1 MKKFLIALM
10 LLAASTVYAAE
21 SEVVSLNLADCIELA
36 LKNNQTIAQSMQDR
50 EVARWQYKN
59 ARRQSGP
66 TLSYNFSGRRYGQSS
81 DGFKQTDN
89 DFNNSLTLSIPIY
102 QGGRLKN
109 LRRQT
114 KYALDS
120 AELTLEDTKQAIKMQ
135 TTQAYYEILRCR
147 DMLNVRQEEVN
158 ALQEHLN
165 KSMIRYREGVVAKSD
180 ILASTVSLADAKQN
194 YVTARGDYEKSL
206 ANLNNIIGLP
216 TETPLLIREQM
227 HYTTYEPT
235 EQTCLEYALENRP
248 DYLSA
253 EYAIKQAEAAIK
265 IAESDRKP
273 RLDASI
279 SKTAEGDRIF
289 KADSRNW
296 QAGVSLQWNIF
307 DNAITSAGIN
317 EMRARLK
324 KCQSIATQIADSI
337 RLEVHNDYI
346 DLRTA
351 EENIATTQIAVA
363 RAEEDYHLAQI
374 RYVEGVGTN
383 LEVIDAQEKLTQA
396 RTNYFSALYG
406 YYVAKASLE
415 KAMGVPVDIDM
426 PVAIQAG
433 AEKSFAHEHF
443 KSRALSG

>member
-10 LLAASTVYAAE
+10 IFASSTVYAAD
-21 SEVVSLNLADCIELA
+21 SEVVSLNLAESIELA
-36 LKNNQTIAQSMQDR
+36 LKNNQTIAQSMEDR
-50 EVARWQYKN
+50 EIARWRYKN
-59 ARRQSGP
+59 ARRQSGA
-66 TLSYNFSGRRYGQSS
+66 TFSYNFSGNRYGKNENGSKRI
-81 DGFKQTDN
+81 GN
-89 DFNNSLTLSIPIY
+89 DFNNRLTLSIPIY

-109 LRRQT
+109 QRLQS

-120 AELTLEDTKQAIKMQ
+120 AELTLEDTKQAIKLQ

-147 DMLNVRQEEVN
+147 DMMKVREEEVN

-194 YVTARGDYEKSL
+194 YVTARGEYEKSL
-206 ANLNNIIGLP
+206 ADLNNIIGLP
-216 TETPLLIREQM
+216 TETPLLIRDETN
-227 HYTTYEPT
+227 YTTYEPT
-235 EQTCLEYALENRP
+235 EESCVEYALENRP
-248 DYLSA
+248 DYFSA

-265 IAESDRKP
+265 IAESGRKP
-273 RLDASI
+273 RVDASI

-289 KADSRNW
+289 KADSRSW
-296 QAGVSLQWNIF
+296 QAGLTLQWNIF
-307 DNAITSAGIN
+307 DNGVTSASVN
-317 EMRARLK
+317 EMRAQLRK
-324 KCQSIATQIADSI
+324 YQSVATQIADSI

-351 EENIATTQIAVA
+351 EENISTTQIAVA

-374 RYVEGVGTN
+374 RYTEGVGTN

-396 RTNYFSALYG
+396 RTNYFSAFYS

-415 KAMGVPVDIDM
+415 KAMGVPIDIDV
-426 PVAIQAG
+426 PSYISEQ
-433 AEKSFAHEHF
+433 
-443 KSRALSG
+443 R

>member
-10 LLAASTVYAAE
+10 IFASSTVYAAD
-21 SEVVSLNLADCIELA
+21 SEVVSLNLAESIELA
-36 LKNNQTIAQSMQDR
+36 LKNNQSIAQSMEDR
-50 EVARWQYKN
+50 EIARWRYKN
-59 ARRQSGP
+59 ARRQSGA
-66 TLSYNFSGRRYGQSS
+66 TFSYNFSGRRYGQNANGSKRI
-81 DGFKQTDN
+81 GN

-109 LRRQT
+109 QRLQS

-120 AELTLEDTKQAIKMQ
+120 AELTLEDTKQAIKLQ

-147 DMLNVRQEEVN
+147 DMMKVREEEVN

-194 YVTARGDYEKSL
+194 YVIARGEYEKSL
-206 ANLNNIIGLP
+206 ADLNNIIGLP
-216 TETPLLIREQM
+216 TETPLLIRDETN
-227 HYTTYEPT
+227 YTTYEPT
-235 EQTCLEYALENRP
+235 EESCVEYALENRP
-248 DYLSA
+248 DYFSA

-265 IAESDRKP
+265 IAESGRKP
-273 RLDASI
+273 RVDASI

-289 KADSRNW
+289 KADSRSW
-296 QAGVSLQWNIF
+296 QAGLTLQWNIF
-307 DNAITSAGIN
+307 DNGVTSASVN
-317 EMRARLK
+317 EMRAQLRK
-324 KCQSIATQIADSI
+324 YQSVATQIADSI

-351 EENIATTQIAVA
+351 EENIATTKIAVA

-374 RYVEGVGTN
+374 RYTEGVGTN

-396 RTNYFSALYG
+396 RTNYFSAFYS

-415 KAMGVPVDIDM
+415 KAMGVPIDIDV
-426 PVAIQAG
+426 PSYISEQ
-433 AEKSFAHEHF
+433 
-443 KSRALSG
+443 R

>member
-10 LLAASTVYAAE
+10 IFASSTVYAAD
-21 SEVVSLNLADCIELA
+21 SEVVSLNLAESIELA
-36 LKNNQTIAQSMQDR
+36 LKNNQKIAQSMEDR
-50 EVARWQYKN
+50 EIARWRYKN
-59 ARRQSGP
+59 ARRQSGA
-66 TLSYNFSGRRYGQSS
+66 TFSYNFSGNRYGQNANGSKRI
-81 DGFKQTDN
+81 GN
-89 DFNNSLTLSIPIY
+89 DFNNRLTLSIPIY

-109 LRRQT
+109 QRLQN

-120 AELTLEDTKQAIKMQ
+120 AELTLENTKQTIKLQ

-147 DMLNVRQEEVN
+147 DMMKVREEEVN

-194 YVTARGDYEKSL
+194 YVTARGNYEKSL
-206 ANLNNIIGLP
+206 ADLNNIIGLP
-216 TETPLLIREQM
+216 TETPLLIRDETN
-227 HYTTYEPT
+227 YTTYEPT
-235 EQTCLEYALENRP
+235 EESCVEYALENRP
-248 DYLSA
+248 DYFSA

-265 IAESDRKP
+265 IAESGRKP
-273 RLDASI
+273 RVDASI

-289 KADSRNW
+289 KADSRSW
-296 QAGVSLQWNIF
+296 QAGLTLQWNIF
-307 DNAITSAGIN
+307 DNGVTSASVN
-317 EMRARLK
+317 EMRAQLRK
-324 KCQSIATQIADSI
+324 YQSVATQIADSI

-351 EENIATTQIAVA
+351 EENISTTKIAVA

-374 RYVEGVGTN
+374 RYTEGVGTN

-396 RTNYFSALYG
+396 RTNYFSAFYS

-415 KAMGVPVDIDM
+415 KAMGVPIDIDV
-426 PVAIQAG
+426 PSYISEQ
-433 AEKSFAHEHF
+433 
-443 KSRALSG
+443 R

>member
-10 LLAASTVYAAE
+10 IFASSTVYAAD
-21 SEVVSLNLADCIELA
+21 SEVVSLNLAESIELA
-36 LKNNQTIAQSMQDR
+36 LKNNQTIAQSMEDR
-50 EVARWQYKN
+50 EIARWRYKN
-59 ARRQSGP
+59 ARRQSGAS
-66 TLSYNFSGRRYGQSS
+66 LNYNFSGRRYGQSAN
-81 DGFKQTDN
+81 GIKNTDN

-109 LRRQT
+109 QRLQS

-120 AELTLEDTKQAIKMQ
+120 AELTLEDTKQAIKLQ

-147 DMLNVRQEEVN
+147 DMMKVREEEVN

-194 YVTARGDYEKSL
+194 YVIARGEYEKSL
-206 ANLNNIIGLP
+206 ADLNNIIGLP
-216 TETPLLIREQM
+216 TETPLLIRDETN
-227 HYTTYEPT
+227 YTTYEPT
-235 EQTCLEYALENRP
+235 EESCVEYALENRP
-248 DYLSA
+248 DYFSA

-265 IAESDRKP
+265 IAEAGRKP
-273 RLDASI
+273 RVDASI
-279 SKTAEGDRIF
+279 SKTAEGDKIF
-289 KADSRNW
+289 SSDTSRNW
-296 QAGVSLQWNIF
+296 QAGLTLQWNIF
-307 DNAITSAGIN
+307 DNGVTSASVN
-317 EMRARLK
+317 EMRAQLRK
-324 KCQSIATQIADSI
+324 YQSVATQIADSI

-346 DLRTA
+346 DLRTS

-374 RYVEGVGTN
+374 RYTEGVGTN

-396 RTNYFSALYG
+396 RTNYFSAFYS

-415 KAMGVPVDIDM
+415 KAMGVPIDIDV
-426 PVAIQAG
+426 PSYIS
-433 AEKSFAHEHF
+433 E
-443 KSRALSG
+443 RR